1 MRVHNF
7 SGKLGLVVVNLKP
20 RTELP
25 KHDSNEKQSGRGCHP
40 MPKQRLRNGG
50 VWGNWMET
58 QINPPTQ
65 RCRGGLIELSEV
77 QTVTQQIQVH
87 KLSGA
92 AGAMPEVTL
101 EFGGA
106 ASFQLAVEI
115 LLKQRIGK
123 ITPHGQAPCE
133 EFVSAE
139 YNWRRARES
148 EDMTVPMGIDV
159 IAAISL

>member
-1 MRVHNF
+1 
-7 SGKLGLVVVNLKP
+7 
-20 RTELP
+20 
-25 KHDSNEKQSGRGCHP
+25 
-40 MPKQRLRNGG
+40 
-50 VWGNWMET
+50 MET
-58 QINPPTQ
+58 SINPQTQ

-77 QTVTQQIQVH
+77 QPVTQQIQVH
-87 KLSGA
+87 KLGGT

-101 EFGGA
+101 EFDGA
-106 ASFQLAVEI
+106 ATTQLAVEV

-148 EDMTVPMGIDV
+148 EDMTVPIGIDV
-159 IAAISL
+159 IVAISL

>member
-1 MRVHNF
+1 MRGHDF
-7 SGKLGLVVVNLKP
+7 SGKLGLVVVKLKP

-25 KHDSNEKQSGRGCHP
+25 EHDSNEKQGGRGCHP
-40 MPKQRLRNGG
+40 VPKQRLRSGSL
-50 VWGNWMET
+50 WRNWMET
-58 QINPPTQ
+58 RINPPTQ

-77 QTVTQQIQVH
+77 QPVTQQIQVH
-87 KLSGA
+87 KLSGT

-101 EFGGA
+101 EFF
-106 ASFQLAVEI
+106 SCVSSQLIVEI
-115 LLKQRIGK
+115 LLKQRIGRVA
-123 ITPHGQAPCE
+123 PHGQAPCE

-159 IAAISL
+159 IVAISL

>member
-1 MRVHNF
+1 MEARV
-7 SGKLGLVVVNLKP
+7 
-20 RTELP
+20 
-25 KHDSNEKQSGRGCHP
+25 
-40 MPKQRLRNGG
+40 
-50 VWGNWMET
+50 
-58 QINPPTQ
+58 NPPTQ
-65 RCRGGLIELSEV
+65 RGRGGLIELSEA

-87 KLSGA
+87 KLSGT

-101 EFGGA
+101 EFF
-106 ASFQLAVEI
+106 SCVSSQLIVEI

-123 ITPHGQAPCE
+123 ITPHEQAPCE

-148 EDMTVPMGIDV
+148 EDITVPMGIDV